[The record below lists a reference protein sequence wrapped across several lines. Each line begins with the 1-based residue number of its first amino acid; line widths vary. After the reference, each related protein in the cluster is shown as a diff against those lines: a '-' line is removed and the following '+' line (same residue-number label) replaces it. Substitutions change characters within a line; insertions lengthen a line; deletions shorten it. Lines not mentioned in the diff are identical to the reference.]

1 MELEPL
7 TTLIK
12 LAILNYKKEGTKISI
27 YNNSLFLQEPSYY
40 QGIVRYCY
48 NDSRNDLL
56 KLELP
61 IQQGLNWFAKNSNNK
76 DDIDYILKKS
86 ISGLLKLSKSYQED
100 SKIYKDILEL
110 SQIIQNFVYEELLT
124 SNSLLEH
131 IDKVWKDKNEFSY
144 IKNIFE
150 DIDKYLKEH
159 KISDISNMYDSI
171 NSNLHPIENI
181 LQRKDVLFISK
192 LNSTHCLITN

>member
-27 YNNSLFLQEPSYY
+27 YNNSMYFQEPGLY
-40 QGIVRYCY
+40 QGFIRYY
-48 NDSRNDLL
+48 YSDSRSDLL

-61 IQQGLNWFAKNSNNK
+61 IQQGLDWFSKNCTNK
-76 DDIDYILKKS
+76 EDIDYILKKS
-86 ISGLLKLSKSYQED
+86 ISGLLKLSRSYQED
-100 SKIYKDILEL
+100 SIIYKDILGL

-124 SNSLLEH
+124 SNNM
-131 IDKVWKDKNEFSY
+131 IDNINKVWKDKNEFGC
-144 IKNIFE
+144 IKNIFL
-150 DIDKYLKEH
+150 DIDKYLKEN
-159 KISDISNMYDSI
+159 KMNDLNEMYTTINMH
-171 NSNLHPIENI
+171 LHPIENI

-192 LNSTHCLITN
+192 LNTNNTLITN

>member
-1 MELEPL
+1 MDLEPL

-150 DIDKYLKEH
+150 DIDKYLNIEHFGSTFLKECNKVSLIFH
-159 KISDISNMYDSI
+159 EIS
-171 NSNLHPIENI
+171 
-181 LQRKDVLFISK
+181 KDVNK
-192 LNSTHCLITN
+192 PTNNSASLIQQI